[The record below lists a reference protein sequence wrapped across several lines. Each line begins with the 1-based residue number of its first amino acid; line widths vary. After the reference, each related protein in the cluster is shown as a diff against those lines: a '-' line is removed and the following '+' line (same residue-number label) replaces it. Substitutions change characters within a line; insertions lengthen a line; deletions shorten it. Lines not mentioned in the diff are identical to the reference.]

1 MGCLSS
7 GPLLEDSYPVDVTL
21 SGVRKGDNT
30 VGEHC
35 AYCGR
40 RGHSRDREIAGAGDS
55 LEILLR
61 VFDYPHFAV

>member
-1 MGCLSS
+1 MGYLSS
-7 GPLLEDSYPVDVTL
+7 DPLLENSYPIDVTL

-35 AYCGR
+35 VYGGR
-40 RGHSRDREIAGAGDS
+40 REHSRDREIAGAGDG